1 MSPEIKMSVSEAD
14 GEQNEEIKEYNTKV
28 CRWCRKIQICA
39 GLLTFLFIIL
49 ALGLTGYFA
58 LHDNASCIVLSFG
71 IFLVLAVISQGI
83 WRIADALLANY
94 IEKTLFAN
102 EDEECIRLILSG
114 EDISPLL
121 SPLLDGSYG
130 ICCQIPDAD
139 TGHIENIYLDVVN
152 EIPDSEKIVLKF
164 IAQNKK
170 VYGWYAEK
178 GE

>member
-1 MSPEIKMSVSEAD
+1 MSPEIKMSVSETDAK
-14 GEQNEEIKEYNTKV
+14 QIEEIKEHNSKV
-28 CRWCRKIQICA
+28 RRWCRKIQICV

-114 EDISPLL
+114 KDISPLL
-121 SPLLDGSYG
+121 SPLLDGNYG
-130 ICCQIPDAD
+130 ICCQIPDTD
-139 TGHIENIYLDVVN
+139 TGRIGKIYLDVVN
-152 EIPDSEKIVLKF
+152 EIPESEKIVLKF
-164 IAQNKK
+164 IVQNKK

>member
-14 GEQNEEIKEYNTKV
+14 VKQIEEIKEYNSKV
-28 CRWCRKIQICA
+28 CRWCRKIKTCT

-49 ALGLTGYFA
+49 ALRLAGFLGLA
-58 LHDNASCIVLSFG
+58 IISQAIWCIV
-71 IFLVLAVISQGI
+71 
-83 WRIADALLANY
+83 DALFVNY
-94 IEKTLFAN
+94 TEKTLFVN
-102 EDEECIRLILSG
+102 EDEECIRLVLSG
-114 EDISPLL
+114 EDL
-121 SPLLDGSYG
+121 SPLPSPLPNGSYG

>member
-1 MSPEIKMSVSEAD
+1 MSHEIKMSVSETDAK
-14 GEQNEEIKEYNTKV
+14 QIEEIKEHNSKV
-28 CRWCRKIQICA
+28 RRWCRKIQICA

-58 LHDNASCIVLSFG
+58 LHDNASCILSFG
-71 IFLVLAVISQGI
+71 IFLGLAVISQVI
-83 WRIADALLANY
+83 WRIADTLLANY
-94 IEKTLFAN
+94 IEKSLFID

-114 EDISPLL
+114 KDISPLL
-121 SPLLDGSYG
+121 SPLPDGNYG
-130 ICCQIPDAD
+130 IYCQIPDTD
-139 TGHIENIYLDVVN
+139 TGRIEYIYLDVVN